1 MYFPRCYCAP
11 NITEST
17 TTAAT
22 TTLAAGMTTTTLGP
36 TVIDGFT
43 YANATEEACT
53 DVLGGLW
60 ECYNVYVPD
69 VFLMSVI
76 LFFVTFG
83 VAIFLVN
90 FRNWPCFPTFV
101 STVLLLLVASSPNPL
116 VGTVFFRSA
125 QFTIF
130 FVTVSPCLCGQ
141 TYLPFFVCEVLLM
154 LVVLP
159 PLLCVMFCLY
169 GQSYLQPLCV
179 KPCLCGLSYLPTSF
193 VKSCLC
199 GQSYLPTFV

>member
-22 TTLAAGMTTTTLGP
+22 TTLAAGMTTTTVGP
-36 TVIDGFT
+36 TVINGFT

-101 STVLLLLVASSPNPL
+101 STVLLLLVASPP
-116 VGTVFFRSA
+116 
-125 QFTIF
+125 
-130 FVTVSPCLCGQ
+130 
-141 TYLPFFVCEVLLM
+141 
-154 LVVLP
+154 LP
-159 PLLCVMFCLY
+159 PRW
-169 GQSYLQPLCV
+169 
-179 KPCLCGLSYLPTSF
+179 
-193 VKSCLC
+193 
-199 GQSYLPTFV
+199 